1 MDEEEKARFM
11 NLFPFEVQG
20 YDLIGYKVVY
30 HSLEKIPLDGD
41 TQIKEMSKQEFESTV
56 KTLIRPYLQEKN
68 QQGITIFL
76 DCRGMSIP
84 KALKFQPFG
93 VRYFE
98 IMENMFPFLPIRVVV
113 YDLPPWMLPL
123 FLLSIPKRWKKNVLA
138 VSEKEPSKIETWMG
152 KEWMQENKI

>member
-1 MDEEEKARFM
+1 MNKEDIARFM

-20 YDLIGYKVVY
+20 YDLAGYKIVY
-30 HSLEKIPLDGD
+30 HSLEKIPSDGE
-41 TQIKEMSKQEFESTV
+41 TKVKEISKKEFETTV
-56 KTLIRPYLQEKN
+56 KTLIHPYLQEEH
-68 QQGITIFL
+68 QRGVTIFL

-98 IMENMFPFLPIRVVV
+98 IMEDMFPTLPIRVVV

-138 VSEKEPSKIETWMG
+138 VSEKESSKIETWMG
-152 KEWMQENKI
+152 KEWMKENEI